1 MTDDLIR
8 KLMVSKQIMDKHN
21 EIPRS
26 GSNGGLSNGLNES
39 RIDTPQIYSPE
50 PIQASYNIPSEYI
63 ESRPIVKPNPEVMT
77 EDRIKNSKLPDA
89 IKDLM
94 LKHPIKQP
102 ETYSPS
108 LSNDVIERAARLM
121 NENKTITQTS
131 NKQNST
137 NSQPQNSN
145 SELKKI
151 VKEVLE
157 ELLTE
162 HGIISESEQKTD
174 EVFQFKV
181 GKHIFEGKISRI
193 KKLK

>member
-1 MTDDLIR
+1 
-8 KLMVSKQIMDKHN
+8 
-21 EIPRS
+21 
-26 GSNGGLSNGLNES
+26 
-39 RIDTPQIYSPE
+39 
-50 PIQASYNIPSEYI
+50 
-63 ESRPIVKPNPEVMT
+63 MT

-131 NKQNST
+131 NKQNNT
-137 NSQPQNSN
+137 NSRPQNSN

>member
-1 MTDDLIR
+1 MTDDFIK
-8 KLMVSKQIMDKHN
+8 KLMVSKQIMDRHN

-26 GSNGGLSNGLNES
+26 GSNGGLGGNISES
-39 RIDTPQIYSPE
+39 RVETPKMYSPE
-50 PIQASYNIPSEYI
+50 PIQASYNIPSEYM
-63 ESRPIVKPNPEVMT
+63 ESKPSIPQTPPVMT

-102 ETYSPS
+102 DSYSPS
-108 LSNDVIERAARLM
+108 LSNDVIEKAARLM
-121 NENKTITQTS
+121 GENKTITQSS
-131 NKQNST
+131 NKQNSSNT
-137 NSQPQNSN
+137 RPQNSN
-145 SELKKI
+145 SELKKV

-162 HGIISESEQKTD
+162 HGIISESEQKT
-174 EVFQFKV
+174 EETFQFRV
-181 GKHIFEGKISRI
+181 GKHVFEGKVTKV